1 MRRTCWLLLPL
12 LFIACGGDAPSTP
25 ERTLRVALED
35 TPRTLD
41 PRFATDAH
49 GQRISRHLLYN
60 SLVQHGYEL
69 EYVPDL
75 AERWETPDPQTYV
88 FHLRRDAVF
97 HDGHPF
103 SADDVVFTYEHLM
116 DEATGAPIGAA
127 LREKITGVEKIDDHT
142 VRMRLTRPSAGFL
155 TSIITA
161 MVPKHLVEAG
171 VDLGEQPVGT
181 GPFRLLSRSPNRLVL
196 VPHADYHEGAPQLDQ
211 LVFEV
216 VRDAGTRFLKLR
228 KEELD
233 VVINGLPEHQVDDVR
248 KPPLSEEYTLVETPG
263 VNYNY
268 LAFNLE
274 DPILHIREVRR
285 AIALALDLDAL
296 IEHRLH
302 GHATRSRALLPPVSP
317 FLDRDLPLVERD
329 LNQAQTLLDAAGF
342 TDPDGDGP
350 APRLTLELKTSNKAT
365 AVGNAR
371 VLQAQLAEVGI
382 RVELRSY
389 EWGTFYGDIQS
400 GNFQLTMM
408 RWVGVS
414 EPDFYYEI
422 FHSSQVPPNGRNRGH
437 YDNPEMDRL
446 LEAGRFT
453 VDPDEQK
460 RIYAEIQRLAAE
472 DLPYVSLWHL
482 NNVAVVHRR
491 VKGYRQ
497 NPKAGYFSFREITV
511 E

>member
-1 MRRTCWLLLPL
+1 MLRSALLLLCL
-12 LFIACGGDAPSTP
+12 LLTACEGGGEQAPG
-25 ERTLRVALED
+25 RTLRVAIED

-60 SLVQHGYEL
+60 SLVQHGYDLEL
-69 EYVPDL
+69 VPDL
-75 AERWETPDPQTYV
+75 AERWEMPSPETYV

-97 HDGHPF
+97 HDGHPLD
-103 SADDVVFTYEHLM
+103 ADDVVFTFEHLM
-116 DEATGAPIGAA
+116 DPTTGAPVGTA
-127 LREKITGVEKIDDHT
+127 LREKIAAIELLDEYT
-142 VRMRLTRPSAGFL
+142 VRFTLTRPSSGFL
-155 TSIITA
+155 TTIITA
-161 MVPKHLVEAG
+161 IVPKHLVQSG

-196 VPHADYHEGAPQLDQ
+196 VPHDAYHDGAPQLDE

-216 VRDAGTRFLKLR
+216 VRDAGTRFLKLH
-228 KEELD
+228 KGELD
-233 VVINGLPEHQVDDVR
+233 VLINALPEHQIDALLA
-248 KPPLSEEYTLVETPG
+248 PPLAADYRVVESPG

-268 LAFNLE
+268 LAFNLA
-274 DPILHIREVRR
+274 DPVLARREVRR
-285 AIALALDLDAL
+285 AIALARDIDAL

-302 GHATRSRALLPPVSP
+302 GHATRSRALLPPASP
-317 FLDRDLPLVERD
+317 FLDSGLPLVEHDPTR
-329 LNQAQTLLDAAGF
+329 ARELLDGAGF
-342 TDPDGDGP
+342 PDPDGAGP

-371 VLQAQLAEVGI
+371 VIQAQLAKVGI
-382 RVELRSY
+382 RIELRSY

-408 RWVGVS
+408 RWVGVTD
-414 EPDFYYEI
+414 PDFYYEI
-422 FHSSQVPPNGRNRGH
+422 FHSSQVPPAGRNRGN
-437 YDNPEMDRL
+437 YRNPELDAL

-453 VDPDEQK
+453 LEPDEQK
-460 RIYAEIQRLAAE
+460 RIYREVQHLVAD

-482 NNVAVVHRR
+482 NNVAVLHRR

-511 E
+511 Q